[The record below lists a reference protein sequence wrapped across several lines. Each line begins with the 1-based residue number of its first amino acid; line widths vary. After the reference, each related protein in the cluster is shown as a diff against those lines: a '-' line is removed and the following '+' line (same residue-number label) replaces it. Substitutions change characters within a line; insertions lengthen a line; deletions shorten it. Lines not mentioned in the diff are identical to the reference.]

1 MAENNGTLRG
11 FIAGLFAG
19 GVIGASLALLYAP
32 KSGKEFRADLK
43 EKADHLIEDADE
55 YLQAAQA
62 KAGQIVS
69 EAKKRSD
76 QLISN
81 AKQKADTLLV
91 DAEKVISD
99 AKEKAGPVLKE
110 GARLSGAVKAG
121 VDTYKEE
128 RRRT

>member
-11 FIAGLFAG
+11 FVAGLFAG

-32 KSGKEFRADLK
+32 KSGKELRADLK
-43 EKADHLIEDADE
+43 EKADHLIDDADE

-76 QLISN
+76 QLI
-81 AKQKADTLLV
+81 T
-91 DAEKVISD
+91 D
-99 AKEKAGPVLKE
+99 AKTKAGTALEEGTRLK
-110 GARLSGAVKAG
+110 GAVKAG
-121 VDTYKEE
+121 VDTFKEE
-128 RRRT
+128 RRRS

>member
-1 MAENNGTLRG
+1 MAEKNGTLRG

-69 EAKKRSD
+69 EAKKRSE
-76 QLISN
+76 QLLVG

-110 GARLSGAVKAG
+110 GARISGAVKAG